1 MVLHALGVAID
12 EARLRDLT
20 DCSPFGTDALHLIE
34 AARQLG
40 FTATRKYTLSSLT
53 ELTS

>member
-20 DCSPFGTDALHLIE
+20 DCSPLGTDALYLIE
-34 AARQLG
+34 AARHLG
-40 FTATRKYTLSSLT
+40 FTASRKYTLSSLT